1 MIKIKKYIFTFIFL
15 AILSFQSL
23 AEENISIAYKI
34 NNEII
39 TNIDIKKESSYL
51 IALNNQLK
59 NLDKKKILGI
69 SKESAIREKI
79 KKIELQKYIT
89 LNKENLNI
97 NKYIKNFYL
106 KLGLSN
112 EVEFREYL
120 KNYNVTLNYVEK
132 KMLIEVAWNQLIY
145 EKYKNQINIDIN
157 KLKEQIKKNKN
168 KNDKKVYLLSEIIF
182 EKNNQ
187 DKFDEKIKNINES
200 IKEIGFKNTAN
211 IYSISDSAKFG
222 GDIGWIEEEKL
233 SRKILNKLTKLKVG
247 DSTLPFQI
255 GGSFLVLK
263 VEKIKYEKKIFDE
276 NQELKQKIQFETSR
290 QLDQFSKIYYNK
302 IKINTNINEL

>member
-69 SKESAIREKI
+69 AKESAIREKI